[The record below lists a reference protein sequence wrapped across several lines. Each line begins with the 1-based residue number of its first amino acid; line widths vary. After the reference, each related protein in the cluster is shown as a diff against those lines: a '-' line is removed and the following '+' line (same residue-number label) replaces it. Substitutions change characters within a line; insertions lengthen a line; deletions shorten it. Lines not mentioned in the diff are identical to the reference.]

1 MNNFKFLEFNF
12 AALFFSLSLHPD
24 GKLVATGQVGK
35 DPYICVW
42 DTTNCKTISILKDN
56 HQRGVACLAFNSVG
70 TVGIPGNI
78 YLFKVNNRNTKKKR
92 CEVCPKLTIRTPE

>member
-1 MNNFKFLEFNF
+1 MKDFKSCKLNF

-24 GKLVATGQVGK
+24 RKLVATGQVGK

-70 TVGIPGNI
+70 TVCNPSKH
-78 YLFKVNNRNTKKKR
+78 LSF
-92 CEVCPKLTIRTPE
+92 ESQQ

>member
-42 DTTNCKTISILKDN
+42 DTTNLN
-56 HQRGVACLAFNSVG
+56 G
-70 TVGIPGNI
+70 
-78 YLFKVNNRNTKKKR
+78 
-92 CEVCPKLTIRTPE
+92 